1 MLRCISQ
8 AIAVFVVMCC
18 TAGGSWAQPGSTPTS
33 AIDLLSDQINDL
45 GQNVDQNTQQA
56 ELSLAQSQG
65 APDLLGE
72 IEKLLEAIEAA
83 NKAQSDAE
91 TMEGILEQMALA
103 GAIDVNANI
112 LTQAQAD
119 AIKAGAQDTVDDAK
133 TEAEKAKRIAQQ
145 ARDRLRGVYPAG
157 LFGVRWTWPL
167 FPFFLLLLLNTAL
180 VFMVYRRQGAG

>member
-8 AIAVFVVMCC
+8 TMAVLVVLCF
-18 TAGGSWAQPGSTPTS
+18 TADGSWAQPGSTPTS
-33 AIDLLSDQINDL
+33 AIDLLSDQIDDL
-45 GQNVDQNTQQA
+45 GQNVGQNTQQA
-56 ELSLAQSQG
+56 ELSLVQSQG

-72 IEKLLEAIEAA
+72 IEKLLEAIETA
-83 NKAQSDAE
+83 NKARTDAE
-91 TMEGILEQMALA
+91 TMEGVLEQMSLA

-119 AIKAGAQDTVDDAK
+119 AIKAGAQEKVDDAK
-133 TEAEKAKRIAQQ
+133 TQAENAKRIAEQ
-145 ARDRLRGVYPAG
+145 AKDRLRGVYPTG

-180 VFMVYRRQGAG
+180 VFMVYRRLGAG